1 MFSDFPLFLTVFL
14 GLSLCTA
21 LPSRVSSEPKFRPA
35 RHTVPLYL
43 PLQGYIS
50 NGVFSADIT
59 VGSQTLR
66 AALDTGSSDT
76 WFLADNANC
85 TSAQTLQAVPIDQ
98 CGYSGPKYVPNG
110 TFERIPDIHFN
121 GTYGTGETING
132 PLGYTELDFGG
143 INIPKQIVSAATYA
157 SVGGVP
163 EGNVS
168 GIIGLTYAA
177 NTNAFPGTD
186 PSMDVLCTNNSD
198 SGSCGPQN
206 YSPFVTTIFNDNLT
220 RSTFAFAL
228 SRSQTSGGVMTLGGI
243 PNLHVPDINATH
255 GVVATVPIELYANL
269 RSLRGMLLGL
279 TPLTSPTH
287 RPMQARDSS

>member
-1 MFSDFPLFLTVFL
+1 MSFLPIL
-14 GLSLCTA
+14 QLDLKLSE
-21 LPSRVSSEPKFRPA
+21 LPWTQDRP
-35 RHTVPLYL
+35 
-43 PLQGYIS
+43 
-50 NGVFSADIT
+50 
-59 VGSQTLR
+59 
-66 AALDTGSSDT
+66 DT
-76 WFLADNANC
+76 WFLADNAHC
-85 TSAQTLQAVPIDQ
+85 TSAQTLQPVPIDQ

-168 GIIGLTYAA
+168 GIIGLSYAA

-186 PSMDVLCTNNSD
+186 PSMDVLCTNNTD

-206 YSPFVTTIFNDNLT
+206 YSPFITTIFNDNLT
-220 RSTFAFAL
+220 RSTFAFGL

-243 PNLHVPDINATH
+243 PNLHAPDINATN
-255 GVVATVPIELYANL
+255 GVVAIVPIELYANL
-269 RSLRGMLLGL
+269 TVFGWYVIGVDAFDFVNAAPNAGQRQFIVDTGTAINVLPEAEAATVNALFDPPAVSDDTPGL
-279 TPLTSPTH
+279 YVVWCNASAPS
-287 RPMQARDSS
+287 